1 MSRAPWNNVLHPAA
15 GAAVL
20 PLVTASAAAGH
31 RRLQQGGN
39 QMPNQENLQLK
50 LKSPKDR
57 KRYNT
62 DVANTEQ
69 LLRVIQSIP

>member
-1 MSRAPWNNVLHPAA
+1 
-15 GAAVL
+15 
-20 PLVTASAAAGH
+20 
-31 RRLQQGGN
+31 
-39 QMPNQENLQLK
+39 MPNQENLQLK